1 MKQLF
6 ITALLLVLGLSPASA
21 VDSVVVF
28 NEIQYHPPIDANTS
42 EWIEL
47 HNQMAV
53 DIDMSAWH
61 IEGGIHFTFAEG
73 TIIQGGGYR
82 VVASNPVA
90 LGAATGLSNVLGP
103 FTGSLGNAG
112 EKLKLRDRNGRLMD
126 QLTYN
131 EGGKW
136 PLAPDGS
143 GAALAK
149 RDPNT
154 ISDVAENWTSSVVL
168 GGTPGTRN
176 FPDSGPVSR
185 SLIALNDPW
194 RFEAT
199 GTDLGTGWK
208 ERDFNDSS
216 WSGENGQSGT
226 QLVSYWPFN
235 GNATATRG
243 TSGTSSDAVTAGS
256 DRSGTSPGA
265 LSFSGA
271 TQYVTVP
278 GGGGL
283 NAATSG
289 TISLWAKWNA
299 ATQDSD
305 CCGTFGAVLAR
316 QGNGLFSDNILA
328 LSTANPATAKLVWRQ
343 SGGPAPILI
352 TGTTTVGTGWRHV
365 AVTFSPTGS
374 TLYLNGV
381 AQGSATGGAL
391 SNDATVPLSI
401 GAWAGDGRG
410 FMNGSLDDVA
420 VWDQPLTS
428 ALIAQL
434 AASTLTPL
442 DISGLGDGVYYSGDG
457 MLAASDELRK
467 TQLPKGRT
475 TYYFR
480 KTFLFSDNP
489 ARTRLS
495 LDLAVDDGAVVYLNG
510 LEVYRLNMP
519 TGTVNYSTPAS
530 SMVGN
535 APLLTS
541 ITLPATSLV
550 AGTNVLAVEVHQ
562 VQAPDPGMVFGG
574 GLSAIVTPPG
584 LDAAV
589 PDSLVFNEVSAA
601 GEGPLQVELVNRGAV
616 ALDTAGFLIRR
627 TGLSPDA
634 QFTLPVQML
643 AAGGFRVLNEAT
655 LGFGAVAGDKL
666 FLVRP
671 SLTAVAD
678 AVEIHARRRARSP
691 DGTGEFLTPS
701 AATFGAANTFFL
713 HDAIV
718 FNEIMYHAPPTLEVP
733 VSGGNPAIPYSKNP
747 EQWIELFNRSAQPV
761 NLRGWRLAGGIDF
774 LFATDTVI
782 PGGGYRVVAKDSA
795 ALQAKFPGLIALG
808 PYNNSLSG
816 SGESLLLL
824 DENDNPADT
833 VHYYGDGRWPEA
845 ADGGGSSLELRDP
858 RADNAAGENWAASNE
873 SNRAVWRTYTYE
885 GVAAASSV
893 GPDSQWK
900 EFVIGLLDKGE
911 VLLDDLSVIEAPATA
926 PVPMLQNSSFTT
938 GASKWRIIGNHHG
951 TVVDDPDQPGN
962 KVLRLVATGST
973 DHMSNHAETTLA
985 GGRGVVNGRIYRIT
999 FRARWISGCR
1009 QLNTRLYFNRLARTT
1024 VLDGHSQYGTP
1035 GSMNTASE
1043 ANVGPTY
1050 SQMKHAPPVPASQ
1063 APVTV
1068 SVVASDPDGIAA
1080 LTLWSHVDGGAWSR
1094 QPMTSDGA
1102 ELKQY
1107 SAVLP
1112 GRAPGTIVQFYVEG
1126 SDSQNVTST
1135 FPAAGP
1141 NSRALY
1147 QVDDGLAKA
1156 NGLHNMRLVA
1166 LTADANVLHATI
1178 NLMSNERIGFTVI
1191 YDEREVFYNVGLRLK
1206 GSEHSRTT
1214 SQRLGFNVGFN
1225 SEQLFRGVHRSV
1237 AIDRSESTGFGQR
1250 EMLLHQ
1256 VLNHCGGLPTKYH
1269 DLIQVITPRPQHT
1282 GAAELQLARF
1292 TDVFLDDQYE
1302 RGGDGMVFE
1311 YELIYQLNST
1321 DNGSPEG
1328 NKVPAPDSVV
1338 GTTIRNLGNDKEGY
1352 RWIFLIKNNEDRDD
1366 YSRLIPFSKWMA
1378 TSGAAFTSQLPN
1390 VLDVDQW
1397 LRGHAVNVLS
1407 GAGDSYGGDGSQH
1420 NVQFYVRPNDGRML
1434 FFPHDMDAFLDANR
1448 GILPNNNL
1456 AKIIALPVYARDY
1469 YGHLLDIIQT
1479 TYNSSYMTRW
1489 ANHFGK
1495 LLPAQP
1501 FVSHLAFISQRRT
1514 VVLNAVNAAV
1524 PPSTPFAIT
1533 TNAGND
1539 TNTVSSTLLL
1549 AGTANLSV
1557 KSIQMNGVAY
1567 PITWTSR
1574 TAWTL
1579 TVPLT
1584 NGANVFRLQGMDR
1597 RGAPLDN
1604 AIATLTVTSTGT
1616 GAGAPLTV
1624 KINEWMASNAGPGG
1638 LADPADGHFDDW
1650 IELYNPNAATV
1661 DLTGFTLTD
1670 DLAQPA
1676 KWTFPAGAAI
1686 APTGFLLVWADNE
1699 AAQNTPGDGLHA
1711 TFQLSSSGETIG
1723 LYNATGVPQH
1733 IVRFGPQKENVSQG
1747 LFPDGNVSAVHT
1759 LDNGTPR
1766 HPNTLA
1772 GPMKIIDVSLAKGS
1786 FGLRWSAIPGR
1797 AYRVEYKNDLAA
1809 SWTALVPD
1817 VPADGDTASATD
1829 NTAIGPRRF
1838 YRVRRLE

>member
-1 MKQLF
+1 MRGCAERVSFRHTVLCLKTFF
-6 ITALLLVLGLSPASA
+6 IAALSLILGLCRASA
-21 VDSVVVF
+21 ADSVIVF
-28 NEIQYHPPIDANTS
+28 NEIQYHPPPDANAGA
-42 EWIEL
+42 WIEL

-61 IEGGIHFTFAEG
+61 IEGGVNFTFPDG
-73 TIIQGGGYR
+73 TIIPGGGYR

-90 LGAATGLSNVLGP
+90 LQAASGLSDVLGP
-103 FTGSLGNAG
+103 FTGSLGNASG
-112 EKLKLRDRNGRLMD
+112 KLELRDRNDRLMD
-126 QLTYN
+126 PFTY
-131 EGGKW
+131 GQGDKW
-136 PLAPDGS
+136 PIAPDGS
-143 GAALAK
+143 GATLAK
-149 RDPNT
+149 RDPNA
-154 ISDVAENWTSSVVL
+154 ISDAPENWTSSVVL

-176 FPDSGPVSR
+176 FPDSEAVSR
-185 SLIALNDPW
+185 SLIALDNPW

-208 ERDFNDSS
+208 ERDFNDSA
-216 WSGENGQSGT
+216 WPGENGQSGAR
-226 QLVSYWPFN
+226 LVSYWPFN
-235 GNATATRG
+235 GTATATRG
-243 TSGTSSDAVTAGS
+243 TSGTFSDAVTAGA
-256 DRSGTSPGA
+256 DRNGVTPGA
-265 LSFSGA
+265 LSFSGSG
-271 TQYVTVP
+271 QYVNVP

-283 NAATSG
+283 NAAASG
-289 TISLWAKWNA
+289 TICLWAKWNA
-299 ATQDSD
+299 ATQDPD

-328 LSTANPATAKLVWRQ
+328 LSTPNPTTAKLVWRQ

-365 AVTFSPTGS
+365 AVAFSPTGS
-374 TLYLNGV
+374 TLYLDGV
-381 AQGSATGGAL
+381 PQGSATGDTLNDGA
-391 SNDATVPLSI
+391 SVPLSI
-401 GAWAGDGRG
+401 GAWAGDGGG
-410 FMNGSLDDVA
+410 FMNGSVDDVA
-420 VWDQPLTS
+420 VWDQPLTG

-442 DISGLGDGVYYSGDG
+442 GISGLGGGVYYSGDG
-457 MLAASDELRK
+457 MLTSSDELRN
-467 TQLPKGRT
+467 TQVPNGRT

-489 ARTRLS
+489 ARTRLR

-510 LEVYRLNMP
+510 SEVYRCNMP
-519 TGTVNYSTPAS
+519 AGTVNYSTPAS
-530 SMVGN
+530 SVVEN
-535 APLLTS
+535 APLLTG
-541 ITLPATSLV
+541 ITLPTTSLV

-562 VQAPDPGMVFGG
+562 AQTPDPGMVFGA

-589 PDSLVFNEVSAA
+589 PDSLVFNEVSGAKD
-601 GEGPLQVELVNRGAV
+601 GPLRVELVNRGPA

-627 TGLSPDA
+627 TGTSPDA
-634 QFTLPVQML
+634 QFTLPAQML
-643 AAGGFRVLNEAT
+643 TAGEFRVLNEVT

-691 DGTGEFLTPS
+691 DGTGEFLTSS
-701 AATFGAANTFFL
+701 AATFGAANTFSL

-733 VSGGNPAIPYSKNP
+733 ASSGNPAIPYSKNR
-747 EQWIELFNRSAQPV
+747 EQWIELLNRSAQPV
-761 NLRGWRLAGGIDF
+761 NLTGWRLDGGIDF
-774 LFATDTVI
+774 PFPANTVI
-782 PGGGYRVVAKDSA
+782 PGGGYLVVAKDPA
-795 ALQAKFPGLIALG
+795 ALQAKFPGLVALG
-808 PYNNSLSG
+808 PFSKSLS
-816 SGESLLLL
+816 SSA
-824 DENDNPADT
+824 ENLVLRDADDNPADT
-833 VHYYGDGRWPEA
+833 VHYYDDGRWPEA

-858 RADNAAGENWAASNE
+858 RADNAAAENWAASNE
-873 SNRAVWRTYTYE
+873 SNRSAWQTYTYE

-893 GPDSQWK
+893 GPDSQWR

-926 PVPMLQNSSFTT
+926 PVQMLQNGSFTT
-938 GASKWRIIGNHHG
+938 NASKWRILGNHHG
-951 TVVDDPDQPGN
+951 TVVDDPVQPGN

-985 GGRGVVNGRIYRIT
+985 GGRSVVNGRIYRIS
-999 FRARWISGCR
+999 FRARWVSGCR

-1035 GSMNTASE
+1035 GSVNTASE
-1043 ANVGPTY
+1043 VNVGPTY
-1050 SQMKHAPPVPASQ
+1050 SQLQHAPSVPAAL

-1080 LTLWSHVDGGAWSR
+1080 LTLLSRVDGGTWSR
-1094 QPMTSDGA
+1094 QPMTGDGA
-1102 ELKQY
+1102 ESRRY

-1112 GRAPGTIVQFYVEG
+1112 GRVAGTIVQFYVEG
-1126 SDSQNVTST
+1126 TDSQNVKST

-1141 NSRALY
+1141 NSHALY
-1147 QVDDGLAKA
+1147 QVEDGRSKT
-1156 NGLHNMRLVA
+1156 NGLHNMRLIT
-1166 LTADANVLHATI
+1166 LTEDANALHATI
-1178 NLMSNERIGFTVI
+1178 NLMSNERIGSTVI
-1191 YDEREVFYNVGLRLK
+1191 YDEREVFYNVALRLK

-1214 SQRLGFNVGFN
+1214 SERLGFNVGFN

-1256 VLNHCGGLPTKYH
+1256 VLNHCGGLPTKYN

-1302 RGGDGMVFE
+1302 HGGDGMVYE

-1338 GTTIRNLGNDKEGY
+1338 GTSIRNLGNDKEGY
-1352 RWIFLIKNNEDRDD
+1352 RWTFLIKNNEDRDD

-1378 TSGAAFTSQLPN
+1378 TSGATFTSQITN
-1390 VLDVDQW
+1390 ILDVDQW
-1397 LRGHAVNVLS
+1397 LRGHAVNALS

-1420 NVQFYVRPNDGRML
+1420 NVQFYVRPGDGRML
-1434 FFPHDMDAFLDANR
+1434 YFPHDMDAFLDANR
-1448 GILPNNNL
+1448 GIIPNSDL

-1479 TYNSSYMTRW
+1479 SYNSTYMTPW

-1501 FVSHLAFISQRRT
+1501 FPSHLAFISQRRT

-1524 PPSTPFAIT
+1524 PPSTLFAIT
-1533 TNAGND
+1533 TNAGKD
-1539 TNTVSSTLLL
+1539 TNTASSTLLL

-1557 KSIQMNGVAY
+1557 KSIQVNGVAY

-1579 TVPLT
+1579 TVPLAD
-1584 NGANVFRLQGMDR
+1584 GANLLRVQGMDR
-1597 RGAPLDN
+1597 RGTPLDS
-1604 AIATLTVTSTGT
+1604 ATDTLTVTRTSGD
-1616 GAGAPLTV
+1616 APLTV
-1624 KINEWMASNAGPGG
+1624 
-1638 LADPADGHFDDW
+1638 
-1650 IELYNPNAATV
+1650 
-1661 DLTGFTLTD
+1661 
-1670 DLAQPA
+1670 
-1676 KWTFPAGAAI
+1676 
-1686 APTGFLLVWADNE
+1686 
-1699 AAQNTPGDGLHA
+1699 
-1711 TFQLSSSGETIG
+1711 
-1723 LYNATGVPQH
+1723 
-1733 IVRFGPQKENVSQG
+1733 
-1747 LFPDGNVSAVHT
+1747 
-1759 LDNGTPR
+1759 
-1766 HPNTLA
+1766 
-1772 GPMKIIDVSLAKGS
+1772 KIIDVSLANGS
-1786 FGLRWSAIPGR
+1786 VGLKWSAIPGR
-1797 AYRVEYKNDLAA
+1797 TYRVEYKNDLAA
-1809 SWTALVPD
+1809 SWTPLLPD
-1817 VPADGDTASATD
+1817 VPADGDTASAID
-1829 NTAIGPRRF
+1829 NTATGPHRF
-1838 YRVRRLE
+1838 YHVRRLE